1 MTACSHQS
9 TAPGAGT
16 SAGSAPGRAPTELA
30 ALHLLSHG
38 ARRAAADHPGGR
50 WFRGD
55 LVLPAGG
62 PTCAVAGI
70 TSASHAPLIV
80 NAVFDPSGTIAVR
93 IRAAERDRA
102 ACLEAAGRALAGLD
116 LPAGG

>member
-1 MTACSHQS
+1 M
-9 TAPGAGT
+9 
-16 SAGSAPGRAPTELA
+16 
-30 ALHLLSHG
+30 HLLSHG

-80 NAVFDPSGTIAVR
+80 NAAFDPSGTIAVR
-93 IRAAERDRA
+93 IRSAERDHA
-102 ACLEAAGRALAGLD
+102 ACLEAAGRALAALD